1 MKTEVDIEAVAFLTT
16 ALKIILKSELLSN
29 LDPKGDRE
37 IRGSSAQE
45 PVFFYWKLSC
55 SDA

>member
-16 ALKIILKSELLSN
+16 ELKIILKSELLSN